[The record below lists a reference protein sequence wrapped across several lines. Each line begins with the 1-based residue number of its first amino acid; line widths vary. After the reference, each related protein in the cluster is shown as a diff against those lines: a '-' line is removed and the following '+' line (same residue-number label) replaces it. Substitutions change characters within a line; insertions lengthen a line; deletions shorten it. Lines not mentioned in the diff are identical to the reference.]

1 WLMSPSQRT
10 VTMSPSSAATDMLS
24 MAAIH
29 VRLEASRVQSGVGKN
44 RFPRMLTGVQYGG
57 KRNRTVAWRAADV
70 SPPVS
75 QVPRFRTGGLTSA
88 ARQRHGSPN
97 NKGRRQ
103 SPLCRSAPECPL
115 LLPKSR
121 GRSTLGHSAPKGKR
135 RPGTLRGFP
144 NAVLPEKIRVYAHS
158 VGFTVTL
165 ARGLAPALRRGGT
178 GHFFL
183 PPPRFS

>member
-1 WLMSPSQRT
+1 MSPSQRT

-29 VRLEASRVQSGVGKN
+29 VRLEAWRVQSGVGKTIS
-44 RFPRMLTGVQYGG
+44 RMLTGAQSRS
-57 KRNRTVAWRAADV
+57 KRNRPVAWRAADV

-75 QVPRFRTGGLTSA
+75 QYQRLGTGGLTSA
-88 ARQRHGSPN
+88 ARQKAGSPN

-135 RPGTLRGFP
+135 RPGTLGGFP